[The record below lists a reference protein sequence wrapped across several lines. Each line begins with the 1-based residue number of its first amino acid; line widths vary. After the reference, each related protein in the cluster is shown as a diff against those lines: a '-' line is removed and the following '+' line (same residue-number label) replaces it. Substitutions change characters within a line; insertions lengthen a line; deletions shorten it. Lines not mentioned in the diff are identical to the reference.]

1 MHGIGLRFGNKEMT
15 VILQVRWG
23 NETSYGERE
32 TPKDQ

>member
-1 MHGIGLRFGNKEMT
+1 MT